1 MIIILKTKEKEQTQS
16 LLLVNGRRHDAFF
29 FFSASPSFLLLPFLP
44 VHSLLPLMVEVKLCS
59 SRHSSPKSRF
69 FASGGDGCV
78 GGCEIFGLV
87 IS

>member
-16 LLLVNGRRHDAFF
+16 LLLVNGRRHDAF